1 MTDLIKILDD
11 LSALARR
18 EEPPKLDVSSRVVLR
33 LSRQAPA
40 AAWPMVLFASGAAAA
55 AAVVLG
61 ISFPLIE
68 MLNDPLSAFF
78 LMAANTL
85 P

>member
-1 MTDLIKILDD
+1 MTDPIKILDD

-18 EEPPKLDVSSRVVLR
+18 EEPPKLDVSSQVVLR
-33 LSRQAPA
+33 LSREAPA
-40 AAWPMVLFASGAAAA
+40 PSWPMVLFASGAAAA

-68 MLNDPLSAFF
+68 MLGGPLGAFF
-78 LMAANTL
+78 LSAANAL